1 MSPDPK
7 LPSSEESLIVQGRTE
22 ALYAKSYSSVISSVL
37 ISFTFA
43 YFYRE
48 QLSYQFL
55 VSWLI
60 VLTGLNGVRFWITFD
75 FNQHK
80 DLLPDYHKYEQRLI
94 LLTAIIGCTWAM
106 FIFNTLLLPAFEYR
120 TYGLLLLIGIVAT
133 AVPIYSAS
141 MTAVYA
147 FSLPSV
153 VSSLPLLFFMGD
165 KHIGI
170 GIAFFAYVLLM
181 YKAAKDSHQTLI
193 GTLKL
198 RYKTQVMAA
207 NLEESR
213 HEQQISE
220 QRRLLYR
227 KLSPTGVI
235 EWNTKF
241 ECIDWNPAAER
252 IFGFSKD
259 EALGHHIT
267 ERILPERRRAA
278 IDAVWQELLANS
290 GGYYS
295 LNENTTKDGRV
306 ITCEWHNTPLVNEN
320 GVVIGVTSLV
330 DDVTERIRNEE
341 ELRLSRQRLLLHRE
355 QSPVGVI
362 EWNTDFEFLD
372 WNPAAERIFGFSKEE
387 VVGHH
392 ITTRILP
399 ESARPAVDKVWEEL
413 LSDTGGYYSLNENTT
428 KDGRTIL
435 CEWHNTPLVD
445 HNGEVIGVTSL
456 VDDVTER
463 EQKEEQLRQTQ
474 KMDAIGKLTGGIA
487 HDFNNML
494 GVMLGFAEL
503 MRAKIGDDSSVI
515 YKYNYQI
522 LQAGERAK
530 KLTSKLLKF
539 SREAPSFNE
548 VTSINTML
556 NGMRQLLETTLTP
569 RIELKYEL
577 DENLWPVFLDQSGL
591 EDCVLNMAINSMHA
605 MPEGGMLELKTHNSH
620 LSAIDSQGLN
630 IAEGEY
636 VLLTVTDT
644 GQGMS
649 VEVKQKMFDPF
660 FSTKDE
666 GGTGLGLSQVYG
678 YVQQLEGD
686 ITVQSESGHGTRIT
700 LYIPRSQESEVIE
713 REQSFDDDEK
723 ISTAHETIL
732 VVDDEVSLLDLSEEI
747 LKSAGY
753 TVLRAENAEQ
763 ALEILNGSTVDVL
776 LSDVVMPGM
785 DGYELAMQVQSIYP
799 AIKIQM
805 VSGFSDEHQ
814 KKLADNKLHTDRLAK
829 PYSSAELLKKIRA
842 LLAQS

>member
-1 MSPDPK
+1 MSPDPA
-7 LPSSEESLIVQGRTE
+7 LPLSEETLIVQGRTE

-43 YFYRE
+43 YFYLE
-48 QLSYQFL
+48 QFSFQFL
-55 VSWLI
+55 ASWLI
-60 VLTGLNGVRFWITFD
+60 VLTGLNAVRFWITFD

-80 DLLPDYHKYEQRLI
+80 DRQPDYRKYENRLI
-94 LLTAIIGCTWAM
+94 LLTAIIGCAWAF
-106 FIFNTLLLPAFEYR
+106 FIVNTFLLPGFEYR
-120 TYGLLLLIGIVAT
+120 TYGLLLLVGMVAT
-133 AVPIYSAS
+133 AVPIYSAN

-147 FSLPSV
+147 FTLPSIF
-153 VSSLPLLFFMGD
+153 SSLPVFFFLGGQNIAIAIALFG
-165 KHIGI
+165 
-170 GIAFFAYVLLM
+170 YVLLM

-193 GTLKL
+193 STLKL
-198 RYKTQVMAA
+198 RYRTQVMAA
-207 NLEESR
+207 NLEEAR
-213 HEQQISE
+213 QKQQLSE
-220 QRRLLYR
+220 QRSLLHR

-235 EWNTKF
+235 EWNTNF

-252 IFGFSKD
+252 IFGFSK
-259 EALGHHIT
+259 EEVMGHHIT
-267 ERILPERRRAA
+267 ERILSKSVRPA
-278 IDAVWQELLANS
+278 IDKVWQELLTNS

-295 LNENTTKDGRV
+295 LNENTTKDGRA
-306 ITCEWHNTPLVNEN
+306 IMCEWHNTPLINEQ
-320 GVVIGVTSLV
+320 GVIIGVTSLV
-330 DDVTERIRNEE
+330 EDVTERINTEE

-362 EWNTDFEFLD
+362 EWNTGFEFLD
-372 WNPAAERIFGFSKEE
+372 WNPAAEKIFGFTKDE
-387 VVGHH
+387 VVGRH
-392 ITTRILP
+392 ITERILP
-399 ESARPAVDKVWEEL
+399 ESAKPAVDKVWEEL
-413 LSDTGGYYSLNENTT
+413 LADTGGYYSLNENTT

-494 GVMLGFAEL
+494 GVILGFAEL
-503 MRAKIGDDSSVI
+503 MRAKIGDDSSAI
-515 YKYNYQI
+515 YKYNNQI
-522 LQAGERAK
+522 LQAGDRAK

-539 SREAPSFNE
+539 SREAPAYNE
-548 VTSINTML
+548 VISMNSML

-605 MPEGGMLELKTHNSH
+605 MPGGGMLELKTHNSH

-630 IAEGEY
+630 VVEGDY

-644 GQGMS
+644 GEGMS
-649 VEVKQKMFDPF
+649 TEVKQKMFDPF
-660 FSTKDE
+660 FSTKDA

-686 ITVQSESGHGTRIT
+686 IKVQSEPGHGTRIT
-700 LYIPRSQESEVIE
+700 LYIPRSQESELVAQ
-713 REQSFDDDEK
+713 EQSFDDQEK
-723 ISTAHETIL
+723 TSAGHETVL

-747 LKSAGY
+747 LKSEGY
-753 TVLRAENAEQ
+753 KVLRAENAEQ
-763 ALEILNGSTVDVL
+763 ALEILSREPVDVL

-785 DGYELAMQVQSIYP
+785 DGYELAMQVQSLYP
-799 AIKIQM
+799 SIKIQM
-805 VSGFSDEHQ
+805 ISGFSDEHQ
-814 KKLADNKLHTDRLAK
+814 KKLADNKLHTDRLSK
-829 PYSSAELLKKIRA
+829 PYSSAELLMKIRT